1 MHGSIGIVWFRRDLR
16 LRDNPALQA
25 ALEHCRYILPIYLHD
40 PASEGNWAAGAA
52 SQSWLHHSLHALQQ
66 TLLDQGC
73 PLLIRTGHSTEILK
87 DLINETGATHLF
99 WNRCYE
105 PAAMARDACIRQ
117 KFKSQG
123 IHTQSFNASLLAEPW
138 EITNQQGKP
147 FQVFTPFW
155 KHHRQHIATP
165 SPVPAP
171 DLSGRAL
178 RSIPAGISLGELQL
192 LPHPR
197 WDRGFWQRFTPG
209 EQGALD
215 ALDSFAH
222 EDTILHYSTDRNRP
236 DLKQTSRL
244 SAHLHFGE
252 ISARQIVHRITQ
264 LGHETHESIHTFLSE
279 IGWREFAHHLL
290 YHFPHTTQ
298 HPLKAKFSDFP
309 WRDAPEQLDAWKR
322 GQTGIP
328 IVDAGMRELWHTG
341 WMHNRVR
348 MITGSYLVKNLLIPW
363 QSGASWFWDTLV
375 DADLASNTLGWQWVA
390 GCGADAAPYFRI
402 FNPVLQ
408 SERFDPKGDYLR
420 KWIPELAS
428 APGRLIHAPWRD
440 PNLLRKSGYPEKQI
454 SLIESRNRALSAY
467 ETMQQTH

>member
-1 MHGSIGIVWFRRDLR
+1 MDESIGIVWFRRDLR

-25 ALEHCRYILPIYLHD
+25 ASEHCRYILPIYLHD
-40 PASEGNWAAGAA
+40 PSSEGNWTAGAA
-52 SQSWLHHSLHALQQ
+52 SKSWLHYSLQALQQ
-66 TLLDQGC
+66 TLRSQGC
-73 PLLIRTGHSTEILK
+73 PLLIRAGHSREILS

-105 PAAMARDACIRQ
+105 PSAMARDACIRQ
-117 KFKSQG
+117 KFKPQG
-123 IHTQSFNASLLAEPW
+123 IHSQSFNASLLAEPW
-138 EITNQQGKP
+138 EIANQQGKP

-155 KHHRQHIATP
+155 KHHRQHIADSKPLPT
-165 SPVPAP
+165 P
-171 DLSGRAL
+171 DLNGRAL
-178 RSIPAGISLGELQL
+178 RSIPTGIPLEELQL

-209 EQGALD
+209 EQGAQE
-215 ALDSFAH
+215 ALDSFVH
-222 EDTILHYSTDRNRP
+222 EETILRYSTDRNRP
-236 DLKQTSRL
+236 DLKQTSLL
-244 SAHLHFGE
+244 SPHLHFGE
-252 ISARQIVHRITQ
+252 ISVRQVAHRVSQ
-264 LGHETHESIHTFLSE
+264 LGHGTHESIHTFLSE
-279 IGWREFAHHLL
+279 IGWREFAYHLL

-298 HPLKAKFSDFP
+298 HPLKDKFTDFP
-309 WRDAPEQLDAWKR
+309 WREAPEQLDAWRR

-328 IVDAGMRELWHTG
+328 IVDAGMRELWQTG

-408 SERFDPKGDYLR
+408 SERFDPKGIYLR

-428 APGRLIHAPWRD
+428 ASERLIHTPWRD

-454 SLIESRNRALSAY
+454 SLIESRNRALAAY
-467 ETMQQTH
+467 ETMQQSH